1 MIISTV
7 KNLYKIKSMESPN
20 HGGKCQIK
28 SYCNYQFG
36 TSEWAVNAD

>member
-20 HGGKCQIK
+20 HGGKCQHI
-28 SYCNYQFG
+28 SYRI
-36 TSEWAVNAD
+36 SHSISVILVSL